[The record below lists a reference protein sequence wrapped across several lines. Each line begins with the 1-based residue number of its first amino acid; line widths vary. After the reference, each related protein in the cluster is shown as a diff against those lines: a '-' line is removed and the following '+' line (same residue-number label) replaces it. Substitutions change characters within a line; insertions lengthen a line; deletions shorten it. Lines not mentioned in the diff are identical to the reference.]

1 MNFLKTILLF
11 DSLVLVLKNSF
22 FYLVVTSLVS
32 LCLLK
37 FSIVFQITELFL
49 SSIFK
54 CHLVHFLVP
63 PPPQHFSLKKF
74 LIFSQKEGGFFYL
87 KKWNFLASRLK
98 KFLYFLKKSFLV
110 FWEMELCYIFTKN
123 FFSLYFG
130 KWNFSPLASV
140 FFLKG
145 T

>member
-1 MNFLKTILLF
+1 MTTSVFLFLLLMNFLKTILLF

-49 SSIFK
+49 SRRGFFLFK
-54 CHLVHFLVP
+54 EMELS
-63 PPPQHFSLKKF
+63 SLKIKKI
-74 LIFSQKEGGFFYL
+74 LIFSQK
-87 KKWNFLASRLK
+87 
-98 KFLYFLKKSFLV
+98 KFSCILGNRALLYFHKKNFFPI
-110 FWEMELCYIFTKN
+110 FWEMELFTPS
-123 FFSLYFG
+123 FS
-130 KWNFSPLASV
+130 

-145 T
+145 DLKWFFNDL